1 MGRFVIAAYR
11 VKKDKEQVLLAALRD
26 RYVILRREGFLT
38 DRPACVLRGQDGIYL
53 EILEWVSAEAIAAAD
68 QNEIVGALWASLER
82 IAEYRRLAYLPESH
96 QLFAEFE
103 SVDLETAAGQGGVR
117 QAEIRPVF
125 PL

>member
-1 MGRFVIAAYR
+1 MIATYR
-11 VKKDKEQVLLAALRD
+11 VKKDKERDLLAVLRD

-82 IAEYRRLAYLPESH
+82 VAEYRRLAHLPESH
-96 QLFAEFE
+96 ELFAELE
-103 SVDLETAAGQGGVR
+103 SVDLEQPADNVIERASPALWKPDSR
-117 QAEIRPVF
+117 R
-125 PL
+125 